1 MMAGRELFQD
11 EEEAVKKMCGLHSDE
26 KLAHFVGVQLDGV
39 GGAKADSDSGWIGL
53 GRRARDRAR
62 AWTDLRSRSV
72 AKSVPQKSTSCE
84 NSNF

>member
-26 KLAHFVGVQLDGV
+26 KLEHFVGVQLDGV
-39 GGAKADSDSGWIGL
+39 GGAKADSDSGSGWIGL
-53 GRRARDRAR
+53 GRRARAR